1 MIDDIVPEAPVP
13 APPPTLK
20 KRSKTGKII
29 GIGCGGLIALIVVV
43 TVIRAIIDPEGFK
56 SSMKSAET
64 KQTTEQKVEP
74 EPTPKPEPEPT
85 SKPELKKPLTI
96 GISREKIMDLFAT
109 VNFEKGKPIDG
120 LENYIG
126 TSGNNCII
134 QLIGPEDALV
144 RASITGGFGGA
155 DGGQGKETIEEMIIF
170 VSLNDFGQRPW
181 IIESLQGII
190 SGNTEKA
197 TKIVGSK
204 RYTISAA
211 KIGDVEMVTIGVEP
225 K

>member
-1 MIDDIVPEAPVP
+1 MIDETVSDVPT
-13 APPPTLK
+13 PTPTPK
-20 KRSKTGKII
+20 KKSSTGKII

-43 TVIRAIIDPEGFK
+43 TIIRAIVDPEGFK

-64 KQTTEQKVEP
+64 KQATEQKVEP
-74 EPTPKPEPEPT
+74 EPTPKPELEPKPTPKSEPE
-85 SKPELKKPLTI
+85 KPLTI
-96 GISREKIMDLFAT
+96 GISREKITDLFAS

-155 DGGQGKETIEEMIIF
+155 DGEQGKETIEEMITF
-170 VSLNDFGQRPW
+170 VSLNDVGQRPW